1 MRKEKEKKIK
11 NYNLNKSMMEIKNN
25 DLFKDFDN
33 ISVNNNK
40 NSLNSNLN
48 SDKKVNNKIYKKRM
62 NSVILNSIENDKY
75 KKNFSLRSNYQNYN
89 NNKCHSSSRSKK
101 IDVNL
106 NSFGYLNSTM
116 SSNNKRKSKKIE
128 KK

>member
-1 MRKEKEKKIK
+1 
-11 NYNLNKSMMEIKNN
+11 MMEIKNN

-33 ISVNNNK
+33 IVNYNK

>member
-11 NYNLNKSMMEIKNN
+11 NSLNKSMMEIKNK
-25 DLFKDFDN
+25 DLYKDFDN
-33 ISVNNNK
+33 IIVNNNK
-40 NSLNSNLN
+40 NLNSNLN

-75 KKNFSLRSNYQNYN
+75 KKNFSLKNNYQNYNN

-106 NSFGYLNSTM
+106 NSFGYLNSTL
-116 SSNNKRKSKKIE
+116 SSNNKKKSKKIE